1 MIALDTNVLVRF
13 LTGDDPAQQAD
24 ASALLDR
31 LTPEEPGFIARE
43 VVLEL
48 VWVLGHG
55 YGVPR
60 KRVAQILAELLET
73 RGLLFEDAAHVAHAA
88 AEYGRGG
95 PEFADQ
101 MILAAAKRV
110 GAVPLFTLAH
120 GLARMRGTAAV
131 PRAPGRRMPSTDAT
145 VAD

>member
-24 ASALLDR
+24 ASVFLER

-48 VWVLGHG
+48 VWVLSHG
-55 YGVPR
+55 YGAPR
-60 KRVAQILAELLET
+60 QRIAEILAELLET
-73 RGLLFEDAAHVAHAA
+73 RGLLFETAADVAHAA

-95 PEFADQ
+95 PEFADR
-101 MILAAAKRV
+101 MILAAAQRME
-110 GAVPLFTLAH
+110 AVPLHTFDGRLSR
-120 GLARMRGTAAV
+120 LRDAAAI
-131 PRAPGRRMPSTDAT
+131 PRSDLKE
-145 VAD
+145 

>member
-13 LTGDDPAQQAD
+13 LTGDDSGQQAD
-24 ASALLDR
+24 ASALLER
-31 LTPEEPGFIARE
+31 LTPEEPGFVARE

-60 KRVAQILAELLET
+60 KRVAELVAELLET
-73 RGLLFEDAAHVAHAA
+73 RGLLFENAADVAHAA

-95 PEFADQ
+95 PEFADR
-101 MILAAAKRV
+101 MILAAARRV
-110 GAVPLFTLAH
+110 DAVPLYTFDG
-120 GLARMRGTAAV
+120 GLSRLRDAAAV
-131 PRAPGRRMPSTDAT
+131 TRGDLRE
-145 VAD
+145 

>member
-48 VWVLGHG
+48 VWVLGRG

-60 KRVAQILAELLET
+60 KRIAEILGELLET
-73 RGLLFEDAAHVAHAA
+73 RGLLFDSAADVAHAA

-95 PEFADQ
+95 PEFADR
-101 MILAAAKRV
+101 MILAAAQRV
-110 GAVPLFTLAH
+110 EAVPLYTFDY
-120 GLARMRGTAAV
+120 GLSRLRDAAAV
-131 PRAPGRRMPSTDAT
+131 TRRDLRE
-145 VAD
+145 

>member
-1 MIALDTNVLVRF
+1 MRVLIALDTNVLIRF
-13 LTGDDPAQQAD
+13 LTGDDPAQQTD

-48 VWVLGHG
+48 VWVLGRG

-60 KRVAQILAELLET
+60 KRIAEILTELLET
-73 RGLLFEDAAHVAHAA
+73 RGLLFENAADVAQAA

-95 PEFADQ
+95 PEFADR
-101 MILAAAKRV
+101 MILAAAQRAE
-110 GAVPLFTLAH
+110 AVPLYTFDY
-120 GLARMRGTAAV
+120 GLSRLRDAAAV
-131 PRAPGRRMPSTDAT
+131 TRRDPRE
-145 VAD
+145 